1 MIFLKKADLNQKI
14 GPPFCHIIIEQENI
28 VNMIAEALLEILV
41 LQQAIQEESKKEQ
54 PNIECLH
61 NMMKRRKELMEDFKK
76 PYFK

>member
-1 MIFLKKADLNQKI
+1 MIFLQKGGPKSKI
-14 GPPFCHIIIEQENI
+14 GPPFCNIINEQENI

-54 PNIECLH
+54 PNIECLN
-61 NMMKRRKELMEDFKK
+61 NMIKRKEELMEEFKK

>member
-1 MIFLKKADLNQKI
+1 
-14 GPPFCHIIIEQENI
+14 
-28 VNMIAEALLEILV
+28 MIAEALLEILV

-61 NMMKRRKELMEDFKK
+61 NMMKKRKELMEDFKK